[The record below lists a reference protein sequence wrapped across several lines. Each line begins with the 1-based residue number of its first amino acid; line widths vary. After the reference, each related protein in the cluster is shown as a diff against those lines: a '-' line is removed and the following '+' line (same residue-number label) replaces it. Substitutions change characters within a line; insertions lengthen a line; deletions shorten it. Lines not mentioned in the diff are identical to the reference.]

1 MDQRKSIEDNFSKLH
16 PCLPVNTSI
25 GIIGAGPSAISA
37 AYALIKL
44 GYNNVTILEKHHTVG
59 GMCES
64 VEIEGTKS
72 TKNEFIYF
80 FLS

>member
-1 MDQRKSIEDNFSKLH
+1 MELAKPIEDQFSKLH

-44 GYNNVTILEKHHTVG
+44 GYNNITLLEKHHTVG

-64 VEIEGTKS
+64 VDVEGR
-72 TKNEFIYF
+72 I
-80 FLS
+80 